1 MVVREVVRYWGIR
14 NLQARANMPAFNLGI
29 LNHLDEENKNSFF
42 FIPKIFNKFLIANHQ
57 IKQMLNLRVFLSY

>member
-42 FIPKIFNKFLIANHQ
+42 LFQKFLIN
-57 IKQMLNLRVFLSY
+57 F